1 MMNDDR
7 PEEPKPHRPPLQFS
21 LKALLALPVVVGLL
35 FGTLRWL
42 GVSPLACG
50 IILAILTLSAVAAI
64 ALLAAL
70 AGGNDDEGS

>member
-1 MMNDDR
+1 VPMDDDQQQ
-7 PEEPKPHRPPLQFS
+7 ESKPHRPPLQFS
-21 LKALLALPVVVGLL
+21 LKALLTLPIVVGLV

-64 ALLAAL
+64 GLLVAL
-70 AGGNDDEGS
+70 ASGSDDER